1 MRAGNSEFG
10 LNPIIQ
16 EISKMDDEQYNSVV
30 FEEYDQV
37 YMYFLSV
44 ALFFLVLEMLVGDR
58 KSGINLFR
66 S

>member
-16 EISKMDDEQYNSVV
+16 EIRKMDDEQYNSVV

-58 KSGINLFR
+58 KSRINLFR

>member
-1 MRAGNSEFG
+1 
-10 LNPIIQ
+10 
-16 EISKMDDEQYNSVV
+16 MDDEQYNSVV

-58 KSGINLFR
+58 KSRINLFR

>member
-1 MRAGNSEFG
+1 MRAGTTEIG
-10 LNPIIQ
+10 LNPIRQ

>member
-1 MRAGNSEFG
+1 
-10 LNPIIQ
+10 
-16 EISKMDDEQYNSVV
+16 
-30 FEEYDQV
+30 
-37 YMYFLSV
+37 MYFLSV